1 MIDTDRHGREDGVA
15 NFAALVAQHVPLPDH
30 PIAKTA
36 GDGEHHYFRQ
46 WNGETF
52 GNSEGALRG
61 QEINVRGKGGWAVAP
76 GSVRP
81 TARRWAPA
89 GLTAAYHEN
98 TIPLLPDWLAAMIRP
113 PREPEAPAKPT
124 NGAAPP
130 RLMRSNPE
138 SDRPAWSAAEEARV
152 RDALHHIPSEDRT
165 TWFEVGASLHHT
177 GWPSARAMWDAWSQ
191 TTPSAFDADD
201 QDKNWQSFDRP
212 YSGKPRTLA
221 SLFHLA
227 QANGYQQK
235 PSQPE
240 QPIKPEDAYTQAPP
254 PGLGEWDAGNDTELP
269 PPRGWLLGN
278 IFARKFMSSLL
289 ADGGVGKTALRYAQ
303 LLSVAI
309 GRSLTGDHVF
319 ARSRV
324 LIISLEDGPDEL
336 RRRILAL
343 LVHYHIDRSELR
355 GWLFLAAPGA
365 AAGKLMTLDK
375 AGRTQRGALAD
386 AIEAVVIK
394 RKIDL
399 VSIDPF
405 VKAHSVEENSNS
417 AIDDVV
423 QVLTDLADKHNIAVD
438 APHHTSKGTADPG
451 NANRGR
457 GASSMKDGGRLVY
470 TLAPMSPE
478 EAQAFGLKEEERRML
493 IRMDSGK
500 VNIAPPMSAAKWFR
514 LVGVPLGNATDLY
527 PNGDEVQAVEPW
539 TPPDTWAGLSHHTL
553 NQVLTAIDAG
563 LPDGN
568 RYSDARNVTD
578 RAAWKVVLQH
588 APNKTETQARE
599 IIKTWVK
606 NGVLVAEDYENPVT
620 RHQVRGLQLDTT
632 KRPS

>member
-1 MIDTDRHGREDGVA
+1 
-15 NFAALVAQHVPLPDH
+15 
-30 PIAKTA
+30 
-36 GDGEHHYFRQ
+36 
-46 WNGETF
+46 
-52 GNSEGALRG
+52 
-61 QEINVRGKGGWAVAP
+61 
-76 GSVRP
+76 
-81 TARRWAPA
+81 
-89 GLTAAYHEN
+89 
-98 TIPLLPDWLAAMIRP
+98 
-113 PREPEAPAKPT
+113 
-124 NGAAPP
+124 
-130 RLMRSNPE
+130 MRSCY
-138 SDRPAWSAAEEARV
+138 RRQSAAA
-152 RDALHHIPSEDRT
+152 
-165 TWFEVGASLHHT
+165 
-177 GWPSARAMWDAWSQ
+177 
-191 TTPSAFDADD
+191 
-201 QDKNWQSFDRP
+201 
-212 YSGKPRTLA
+212 
-221 SLFHLA
+221 
-227 QANGYQQK
+227 
-235 PSQPE
+235 
-240 QPIKPEDAYTQAPP
+240 
-254 PGLGEWDAGNDTELP
+254 
-269 PPRGWLLGN
+269 
-278 IFARKFMSSLL
+278 
-289 ADGGVGKTALRYAQ
+289 
-303 LLSVAI
+303 
-309 GRSLTGDHVF
+309 LTGDHVF

-343 LVHYHIDRSELR
+343 LVHYNIDRSELS
-355 GWLFLAAPGA
+355 GWLFLSAPGA

-405 VKAHSVEENSNS
+405 VKAHSVDENSNS

-438 APHHTSKGTADPG
+438 APHHTSKGIADPG
-451 NANRGR
+451 NASRGR

-478 EAQAFGLKEEERRML
+478 EAQAFGLKEEERRLL

-514 LVGVPLGNATDLY
+514 LVGVPLNNATDLY
-527 PNGDEVQAVEPW
+527 PNSDEVQAVEPW

-588 APNKTETQARE
+588 APDKTETQARE

-606 NGVLVAEDYENPVT
+606 TGVLVAEDYDNPVT
-620 RHQVRGLQLDTT
+620 RKAVKGLRLDTT